1 MVTVELLCEKLN
13 ITDKRTVNQIL
24 ANKELSEEIA
34 RRDVISERKL
44 VEEYQ
49 IPQSHLKGLKKQN
62 RISYFCTAGELNKSI
77 RGSKAYY
84 FVDCNMISS
93 IL

>member
-1 MVTVELLCEKLN
+1 MVTIELLCEKLN

-34 RRDVISERKL
+34 KRDVISERKL

-49 IPQSHLKGLKKQN
+49 ILQKQL
-62 RISYFCTAGELNKSI
+62 IQVLVVEFKI
-77 RGSKAYY
+77 
-84 FVDCNMISS
+84 VQ
-93 IL
+93 

>member
-34 RRDVISERKL
+34 RIASAEFGCC
-44 VEEYQ
+44 ESY
-49 IPQSHLKGLKKQN
+49 LKK
-62 RISYFCTAGELNKSI
+62 SLS
-77 RGSKAYY
+77 
-84 FVDCNMISS
+84 FVVFEF
-93 IL
+93 